1 MIANGLDSVDVAGH
15 GIFNLG
21 ASRMT
26 ITLKLSTE
34 QERRLEE
41 GAARHDAEIV
51 RQVLLQA
58 VDATVPKLLE
68 RPARQLSSTEFR
80 ALLDSI
86 AADCA
91 TAPSLTDEAV
101 SRAGIYGDH
110 P

>member
-1 MIANGLDSVDVAGH
+1 
-15 GIFNLG
+15 
-21 ASRMT
+21 MT

-41 GAARHDAEIV
+41 GAARHDAEVV

-58 VDATVPKLLE
+58 VDATVPELLE
-68 RPARQLSSTEFR
+68 RPAQQLGPDEFR
-80 ALLDSI
+80 ALLDSL
-86 AADCA
+86 AADFA
-91 TAPSLTDEAV
+91 AAPGLSDEAV